1 MDGDG
6 ACGKG
11 GYKYY
16 YQSYSTVR
24 PLSAPP
30 LPLQQLRSEA
40 SLAPNLTYVV
50 VGRAATGF
58 WGELERADAH

>member
-1 MDGDG
+1 MRQLSFTGFLNDKEQVAAQMDGDG

-40 SLAPNLTYVV
+40 SLSLPT
-50 VGRAATGF
+50 
-58 WGELERADAH
+58 